1 MSHVPMTRPE
11 EALAMHDITYHFACG
26 YVERADGSILK
37 ISGTKFSTSDDGGI
51 TWSDPYECRD
61 PDGEL
66 VQGRSMARLEGDAI
80 GLSNCSQLAS
90 DGPRARCCETFRR
103 SEDGGKTWG
112 LPLRLSPD
120 FLTVADYHDT
130 MIRTSSGR
138 LVVPVYC
145 SLGQGSAAND
155 IPGPWP
161 GKLVKGQWVSTNAHF
176 FDMGFTCSFVYYSDD
191 DGATWQTNKDGEL
204 LVYLD
209 YGTVVSYTNEPS
221 VTEVEPGTLLMFLR
235 TGLGRLFQAWS
246 YDDGETWTRP
256 EPTSLATSTAPGQIR
271 TLPNGHLLA
280 VWNQQ
285 SPEEIRRGYHRSRIS
300 TAISRNGGSVWEF
313 FQNVTSLHEET
324 RVEPGPIE
332 PVRPEEYH
340 YEPDIPAPEREAEYV
355 TPTDD
360 YGVWTYPSVLVLK
373 DRVIISHRYYLY
385 DEHETRAQLIKT
397 NPNEDFHGFIEKV
410 KVLPMSWLY
419 GGKEPADHPP
429 FSSGGSV
436 IFP

>member
-1 MSHVPMTRPE
+1 MSNVPMTRPE
-11 EALAMHDITYHFACG
+11 EALAMHDITHHYACG

-37 ISGTKFSTSDDGGI
+37 ISGTKFTTSDDGGI
-51 TWSDPYECRD
+51 TWSDYYECHD

-66 VQGRSMARLEGDAI
+66 VRGRSLARLEGNAI
-80 GLSNCSQLAS
+80 GISNVVSAPQDPDVYNYMS
-90 DGPRARCCETFRR
+90 FRR

-112 LPLRLSPD
+112 PPLRVSPD
-120 FLTVADYHDT
+120 VYSVSDYHDT

-138 LVVPVYC
+138 LIMPVYC
-145 SLGQGSAAND
+145 SLGQESAAND
-155 IPGPWP
+155 VPGPWG
-161 GKLVKGQWVSTNAHF
+161 GKLVKGQWVSVGAHI
-176 FDMGFTCSFVYYSDD
+176 FDMGFSCSFVYYSDD
-191 DGATWQTNKDGEL
+191 DGVTWKKSKHEEL

-221 VTEVEPGTLLMFLR
+221 VTEVEPGTLLMLLR
-235 TGLGRLFQAWS
+235 TGVGRLFQAWS
-246 YDDGETWTRP
+246 FDNGDTWTRP

-285 SPEEIRRGYHRSRIS
+285 GPDEIRRGYHRSRIS

-332 PVRPEEYH
+332 PVRPEEHH
-340 YEPDIPAPEREAEYV
+340 YNPDIPAPEREEEYV

-385 DEHETRAQLIKT
+385 SEHETRAQLIKT

-419 GGKEPADHPP
+419 GGKEPVDHPRIM
-429 FSSGGSV
+429 GS
-436 IFP
+436 

>member
-1 MSHVPMTRPE
+1 
-11 EALAMHDITYHFACG
+11 MHDITHHYACG

-37 ISGTKFSTSDDGGI
+37 ISGTKFTTSDDGGI
-51 TWSDPYECRD
+51 TWSDYYECHD

-66 VQGRSMARLEGDAI
+66 VQGRSLARLEGNAI
-80 GLSNCSQLAS
+80 GISNVVSSS
-90 DGPRARCCETFRR
+90 DSDVYNYMSFRR

-112 LPLRLSPD
+112 LPLRVSPEEFSVD
-120 FLTVADYHDT
+120 DYHDT

-138 LVVPVYC
+138 LIMPVYT
-145 SLGQGSAAND
+145 SLGQRSASND

-176 FDMGFTCSFVYYSDD
+176 FDIGFSCSFVYYSDD
-191 DGATWQTNKDGEL
+191 DGATWQANKDGKL
-204 LVYLD
+204 LVNLD
-209 YGTVVSYTNEPS
+209 YSAVCSYLNEPS
-221 VTEVEPGTLLMFLR
+221 VTEVEPGTLLLFLR
-235 TGLGRLFQAWS
+235 SGLGRLFQAWS
-246 YDDGETWTRP
+246 FDNGETWTRP

-285 SPEEIRRGYHRSRIS
+285 SPKEIRHGYHRSRIS

-340 YEPDIPAPEREAEYV
+340 YNPDMPSPEREAEYV
-355 TPTDD
+355 TPTDE
-360 YGVWTYPSVLVLK
+360 YGVWTYPSALVLK
-373 DRVIISHRYYLY
+373 DRVIISHRYYY
-385 DEHETRAQLIKT
+385 YSEHETRAELLK
-397 NPNEDFHGFIEKV
+397 NGERDGWIEKV

-419 GGKEPADHPP
+419 GGKEPADSPRIA
-429 FSSGGSV
+429 GS
-436 IFP
+436 